1 MRCSLGIKS
10 LCHHVNIKVTI
21 NFLLHGKSTLFL
33 MCRVHI
39 YPPPDQDEVLAMLEG
54 DEDHMGYP
62 AMKKMK

>member
-1 MRCSLGIKS
+1 M
-10 LCHHVNIKVTI
+10 TI

-33 MCRVHI
+33 MCCVHI